1 MDKILIIDDEKPTL
15 HMFRLFLNAYG
26 YQVLTAESGEEGIQV
41 FQNENPPF
49 VLTDVKMPGMDGI
62 EVLKRIK
69 EIEPMTEVI
78 VITGHGDMD
87 LAIKALSLDAT
98 DFINKPIQ
106 RHALDQALK
115 RAKGRL
121 NLARSDKNEVEVKI
135 RKDAVI
141 IQILGNVNS
150 GSEEALGKAWDEA
163 ANAEKQ
169 KIVILFS
176 HNSAINGAGIAI
188 LTQLLLDSRKKGLN
202 VVMAGLSENFSKM
215 FDIAGITK
223 LVKIHPAL
231 EDALA
236 D

>member
-1 MDKILIIDDEKPTL
+1 MDKILIIDDERPTL

-41 FQNENPPF
+41 FQNEKPPF

-69 EIEPMTEVI
+69 EIEPITEVI

-121 NLARSDKNEVEVKI
+121 CLARSDENEVEVKI
-135 RKDAVI
+135 RKDAVV

-150 GSEEALGKAWDEA
+150 GSEEALGKAWNEA

-176 HNSAINGAGIAI
+176 YNSAINGAGIAI
-188 LTQLLLDSRKKGLN
+188 LTQFLLDSRKKGLN

-215 FDIAGITK
+215 FAIAGITK